1 MSDWLQSL
9 FGKEKPV
16 IAMAHLP
23 ALPGTPRYNVEKGI
37 EYLIEHVLR
46 DVNILVDGGVDAIM
60 FCNEDDRPYV
70 FEAGI
75 EQIAAVSRVI
85 AEVKPKTIPFGVDF
99 LWDPMAAMAIAHAT
113 GATFIREVLTGVYES
128 DMGLWSPNA
137 GKLLRY
143 RRQIGAENIR
153 VFYNVV
159 PEFASS
165 MGTRSMAQRAR
176 STSVSC
182 LADVILVSGPMAGV
196 EPDLGLLSEIKN
208 AVEDVP
214 VFLNTGAKIDNIA
227 QYLQVVDGVIVGSNL
242 KVDGYTWNPVEPSRV
257 YQFMEQVALGRQD
270 AHLRPSSHQA

>member
-37 EYLIEHVLR
+37 KYLIEHVLR

-75 EQIAAVSRVI
+75 EQIAAMSRVI

-227 QYLQVVDGVIVGSNL
+227 QYIQVVDGVIVGSNL
-242 KVDGYTWNPVEPSRV
+242 KVDGYTWNPVERSRV
-257 YQFMEQVALGRQD
+257 YKFMEQVALGRQK
-270 AHLRPSSHQA
+270 AY